1 MEFSEFKHRY
11 NNAQDRF
18 SNSLQAITAAIEIVA
33 AVKPQ
38 RLHSVNQ
45 TFQTISEYVP
55 LMLHD
60 YEELIAIVDEFCNA
74 QQPRKNLP

>member
-11 NNAQDRF
+11 NNAQNRF
-18 SNSLQAITAAIEIVA
+18 NHSLQAITVAIEVVA

-38 RLHSVNQ
+38 RLYSINQ

-55 LMLHD
+55 LMLND
-60 YEELIAIVDEFCNA
+60 YEELTAIVDEFCNS
-74 QQPRKNLP
+74 QQTWNKFS